1 MGSSDSLTQ
10 DRNEY
15 FSKGSLKEYIEGY
28 AKSSSNSLT
37 QIPLDKLNA
46 AYVLLNKAHV
56 IYVAGNG
63 GSSAI
68 ADHWACDFHKGLWRP
83 GSQPP
88 PRVINLTAHAGLC
101 TAISNDWGYAEV
113 FSKQLEMRGRLP
125 GELLI
130 VISSSGNSENVV
142 KAVEM
147 AKSLNIP
154 TLGFTGFSG
163 GKLLDLCDVCIH
175 IPVNNYGLVEDVH
188 QSLMHCFAQYRWLTQ
203 SGDIP

>member
-28 AKSSSNSLT
+28 ANSAREYIK
-37 QIPLDKLNA
+37 QIPTSTLDA
-46 AYVLLNKAHV
+46 AYALLNNAQV

-142 KAVEM
+142 RAVET
-147 AKSLNIP
+147 AKSAGIP
-154 TLGFTGFSG
+154 TLGFVGFSG
-163 GKLLDLCDVCIH
+163 GKLLELCNVCIH
-175 IPVNNYGLVEDVH
+175 IPFNNYGLVEDVH
-188 QSLMHCFAQYRWLTQ
+188 QMLMHCFAQYRWVSERT
-203 SGDIP
+203 